1 MKIRMKVSDWNVD
14 PQGNMEIA
22 LNMEDFYA
30 ALDGIAPRTIT
41 DYICIRLK
49 EARKEASHE

>member
-1 MKIRMKVSDWNVD
+1 MKIRMKVADWNAD

-30 ALDGIAPRTIT
+30 ALDGIAPRIIT
-41 DYICIRLK
+41 DYICMRLK
-49 EARKEASHE
+49 AGKEASHE